1 MDKNYV
7 DFEEWHGLLL
17 YAILILLAIKG
28 RDIWNWLECMFSLKY
43 GYC

>member
-1 MDKNYV
+1 MDSNFN
-7 DFEEWHGLLL
+7 DHDATWLFWPILLL
-17 YAILILLAIKG
+17 LAFKG